1 MAASYILIGVN
12 TISQL
17 RYETCKQ
24 QTGMI
29 QQAVKAPI
37 FKCISCK
44 ALNLHVEYVATY
56 NFILQLESLYSEPLM
71 HELIEN
77 PYLVA

>member
-1 MAASYILIGVN
+1 MPASCILSSVN
-12 TISQL
+12 TVSQL

-29 QQAVKAPI
+29 QQAVKALI

-56 NFILQLESLYSEPLM
+56 NLILQLESFYSESLM
-71 HELIEN
+71 SKLKI
-77 PYLVA
+77 PI

>member
-12 TISQL
+12 TVSQL

-56 NFILQLESLYSEPLM
+56 NFILQLESFYSESLM
-71 HELIEN
+71 SKLKI
-77 PYLVA
+77 PI

>member
-1 MAASYILIGVN
+1 MPASYTLSAIN
-12 TISQL
+12 TVSQL

-29 QQAVKAPI
+29 QQAVKALI

-56 NFILQLESLYSEPLM
+56 ISILKLESYYSEALM
-71 HELIEN
+71 SKLKI
-77 PYLVA
+77 PI